1 MAIMRSKPSGGK
13 PSWLGIK
20 EAGILSFRDDSSKF
34 DWADVYITV
43 EFEVE
48 DSDYTREMKVA
59 GSFEK
64 NADGT
69 IKDCPLLK
77 KITYLTTALGW
88 DGGVNHKGQWVDN
101 LEQPI
106 PNIAEFLTSNFG
118 TPVAPSKDYVI
129 YVYREM
135 AKNGKAYTRVHNK
148 IMKKGNGAIDEL
160 DSYIK
165 YLQSKG
171 YIKEATAEQS
181 MAAQTEVNIDGLDV
195 ASL

>member
-20 EAGILSFRDDSSKF
+20 EAGILSFKDDSSKF

-59 GSFEK
+59 GSFDK

-69 IKDCPLLK
+69 IKDCSLLR

-88 DGGVNHKGQWVDN
+88 DGGVNHQGQWVNN
-101 LEQPI
+101 LEEPI
-106 PNIAEFLTSNFG
+106 SDIATYLTEQFAV
-118 TPVAPSKDYVI
+118 PVAPNKDYII
-129 YVYREM
+129 YVYREL
-135 AKNGKAYTRVHNK
+135 AKNGKAYTRVHNRV
-148 IMKKGNGAIDEL
+148 MKKANGATEEL
-160 DSYIK
+160 DSYIT
-165 YLQSKG
+165 YLKSKG

-181 MAAQTEVNIDGLDV
+181 MGATKEINVDGLDV